1 MNASFTKLIQET
13 DSLLIEE
20 LWNAPKAL
28 LALQALSATKKN
40 ILLITQDPR
49 LFDDFGYFSTQT
61 ILDFPS
67 WETLPTE
74 EIAPSPDIVG
84 KRFEIL
90 YALAKTKGPHIVT
103 ASLQAVLQKTV
114 SKHVLASKC
123 LIWKVGDEVSFSALP
138 NRLIELGYRRNAVAA
153 DKGEFAVRGGII
165 DIFPL
170 ASPDPYRIDF
180 FGDTIDQI
188 RTYDPIGQ
196 KSIAKASSLFLCPA
210 KETNVDASL
219 LSFLSPETL
228 VIFDDLAALEDHY
241 VSLKM
246 PMEEFFAAIDPLQKI
261 YFSKEKVELLSDVS
275 MHKKTGRAFYSGKTP
290 LQPLSFNIFNKEIHT
305 QRWQHPFIEIVDFFS
320 PYENKAAGT
329 ADEILLGLSRF
340 AKSTLTLRII
350 SPTESE
356 ERSLKEKISTLPSK
370 TAFERGYLSSGF
382 VLPEE
387 ELALLPTAELTHR
400 YRTRR
405 PKWRNTYHTPA
416 SEFHELSPG
425 DIVVHFHHGI
435 GKYLGVE
442 KQVNHLKQE
451 AEFLKVEFAEKSTLF
466 VPVSQSHLVSRYIG
480 SRDEIPTLH
489 TLGGSRWNKTK
500 ASAEKAIIGYAKD
513 LLRFSAERE
522 IQGGFA
528 YLPDGSLM
536 DHFEQ
541 EFPFVE
547 TEDQLRAI
555 GEIKRDM
562 ISGKAMDRLICGDV
576 GYGKTEVA
584 MRAAFK
590 AVCDGKKQVAVLVP
604 TTVLALQ
611 HYESFCERMAGF
623 PITIGRV
630 SRFQTPKENKETLEK
645 VAAGQIDILI
655 GTHRIISKD
664 VAFKD
669 LGLLIID
676 EEQRFG
682 VRAKE
687 HLKAL
692 KIGVDCLTLS
702 ATPIPRTLYLS
713 LVGAKEI
720 SVINTPPQDRL
731 PIKSILAPREP
742 ALIHTALLRELSRD
756 GQAFFIHNR
765 VETIYQIGEEL
776 QKLLPEARIV
786 IGHGQMAADELD
798 TIFHSFKTGQADIL
812 VATTIVENGIDIPN
826 ANTILIDRADQFGLA
841 DLYQLRGRVGRW
853 NRPAFAY
860 FLTPRHK
867 ELPELTR
874 KRLSALI
881 ESSGYGGGMKIAM
894 RDLEIRGAGDILGT
908 QQSGQIATIGFH
920 LYCKLLKRTID
931 ALQRKIA
938 PNFIETK
945 MEFAFE
951 ARLPET
957 YIGETS
963 LRLEIYHRFGDAT
976 SLAEVDALFAELSDR
991 FGPPPASVDFLYHL
1005 TRLRLYAS
1013 QHQFTLLKF
1022 SALTL
1027 LAEKPPLKKS
1037 FTLPRFKTP
1046 KELEERVIELLK
1058 SFI

>member
-1 MNASFTKLIQET
+1 MNANFERLIKDT

-28 LALQALSATKKN
+28 LALQASTATKKN

-49 LFDDFGYFSTQT
+49 LFDDFGYFSKHT

-114 SKHVLASKC
+114 SKKLLSAEC
-123 LIWKVGDEVSFSALP
+123 LVWNVGDEVPFASLP
-138 NRLIELGYRRNAVAA
+138 AKLTALGYRRNTVAA

-170 ASPDPYRIDF
+170 ASTDPYRIDF

-196 KSIAKASSLFLCPA
+196 KSIAKVKSLFLCPA
-210 KETNVDASL
+210 QENGADASL
-219 LSFLSPETL
+219 LSFFGPETI

-246 PMEEFFAAIDPLQKI
+246 PMEDFFAAIEPLQKI
-261 YFSKEKVELLSDVS
+261 FFSKEKVELLSDVA
-275 MHKKTGRAFYSGKTP
+275 MKKKTGRAFYSGKTP
-290 LQPLSFNIFNKEIHT
+290 LQPLSFSIFNHEIHT
-305 QRWQHPFIEIVDFFS
+305 QRWQHPFVEIVDFFS
-320 PYENKAAGT
+320 PYENKVAGT

-340 AKSTLTLRII
+340 AKSNLKLHII

-356 ERSLKEKISTLPSK
+356 EGSLKAKISTLPSK
-370 TAFERGYLSSGF
+370 TTFERGYLSSGF
-382 VLPEE
+382 VLPDE
-387 ELALLPTAELTHR
+387 ELVILPTTELTHR

-416 SEFHELSPG
+416 SEFHELSIG

-451 AEFLKVEFAEKSTLF
+451 GEFLKIEFAEKSTLF

-480 SRDEIPTLH
+480 SRDEVPTLH

-500 ASAEKAIIGYAKD
+500 TSAEKAIIGYAKD

-528 YLPDGSLM
+528 YLPDSTEM
-536 DHFEQ
+536 DNFEQ

-604 TTVLALQ
+604 TTVLAMQ
-611 HYESFCERMAGF
+611 HYDSFCERMAGF
-623 PITIGRV
+623 PIQIGRV

-645 VAAGQIDILI
+645 VANGQIDILI

-731 PIKSILAPREP
+731 PIKSIFSRARTRPHPQRAAPR
-742 ALIHTALLRELSRD
+742 
-756 GQAFFIHNR
+756 
-765 VETIYQIGEEL
+765 
-776 QKLLPEARIV
+776 
-786 IGHGQMAADELD
+786 
-798 TIFHSFKTGQADIL
+798 
-812 VATTIVENGIDIPN
+812 
-826 ANTILIDRADQFGLA
+826 
-841 DLYQLRGRVGRW
+841 
-853 NRPAFAY
+853 
-860 FLTPRHK
+860 
-867 ELPELTR
+867 
-874 KRLSALI
+874 
-881 ESSGYGGGMKIAM
+881 
-894 RDLEIRGAGDILGT
+894 
-908 QQSGQIATIGFH
+908 
-920 LYCKLLKRTID
+920 
-931 ALQRKIA
+931 
-938 PNFIETK
+938 
-945 MEFAFE
+945 
-951 ARLPET
+951 
-957 YIGETS
+957 
-963 LRLEIYHRFGDAT
+963 
-976 SLAEVDALFAELSDR
+976 
-991 FGPPPASVDFLYHL
+991 
-1005 TRLRLYAS
+1005 
-1013 QHQFTLLKF
+1013 
-1022 SALTL
+1022 
-1027 LAEKPPLKKS
+1027 
-1037 FTLPRFKTP
+1037 TLPRRP
-1046 KELEERVIELLK
+1046 SVLHPQPR
-1058 SFI
+1058 